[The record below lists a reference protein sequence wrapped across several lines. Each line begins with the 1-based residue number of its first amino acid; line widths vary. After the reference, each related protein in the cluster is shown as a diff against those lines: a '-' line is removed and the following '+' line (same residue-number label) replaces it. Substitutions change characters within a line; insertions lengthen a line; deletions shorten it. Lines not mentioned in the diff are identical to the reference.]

1 MISSL
6 NLIINKHVRI
16 VIASN
21 QPLHTRICCSKTY
34 NNSCLGD
41 VKRNQI
47 YKMTAIGGCWKCDQ
61 KKAEFT
67 DLTYQKHSRYLFHL
81 QK

>member
-6 NLIINKHVRI
+6 NLIINKHVRT

-21 QPLHTRICCSKTY
+21 QPLHTRLQFIGVEIYCIKTY

-47 YKMTAIGGCWKCDQ
+47 YKMTAIGGC
-61 KKAEFT
+61 
-67 DLTYQKHSRYLFHL
+67 
-81 QK
+81 